1 MANDVEKVFTMP
13 GGREKYW
20 DEVALTYCKEH
31 YDVLLREIDSS
42 DIIEIDTFNE
52 LKQLD
57 PIYRGS

>member
-1 MANDVEKVFTMP
+1 MP